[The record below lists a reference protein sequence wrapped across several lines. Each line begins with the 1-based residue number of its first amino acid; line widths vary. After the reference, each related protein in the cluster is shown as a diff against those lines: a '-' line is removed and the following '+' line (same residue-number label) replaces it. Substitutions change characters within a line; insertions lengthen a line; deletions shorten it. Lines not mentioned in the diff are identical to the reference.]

1 MIPKRILIADDDQSH
16 REIFAKFAMLKGY
29 DVVVV
34 NDGFDLLK
42 VAAAE
47 RFDLIITDLSMP
59 DLDGASAT
67 EIMKLQ
73 DNATPVIAL
82 TAHSSYELQ
91 LVQNTFTKIFYKPC
105 DYSELFEYVESLIG
119 K

>member
-1 MIPKRILIADDDQSH
+1 MMPKRILIADDDQSH
-16 REIFAKFAMLKGY
+16 REIFAKFAKLKGY

-42 VAAAE
+42 VAATE
-47 RFDLIITDLSMP
+47 RFDLIVTDLSMP

-82 TAHSSYELQ
+82 TAFSPEEID
-91 LVQNTFTKIFYKPC
+91 LVRYTFNRIFHKPC
-105 DYSELFEYVESLIG
+105 DYIELFAYVESLIG

>member
-1 MIPKRILIADDDQSH
+1 MLPKRILIAEDDPAQG
-16 REIFAKFAMLKGY
+16 EIFAKFAMLKGY

-34 NDGFDLLK
+34 NDGVDLLK

-47 RFDLIITDLSMP
+47 RFDLIVTDLSMP

-82 TAHSSYELQ
+82 TAHSPYELQ

-105 DYSELFEYVESLIG
+105 DYNDLFGYVELLL
-119 K
+119 KQ

>member
-42 VAAAE
+42 VAATE
-47 RFDLIITDLSMP
+47 RFDLIVTDLSMP

-67 EIMKLQ
+67 EIMKLN
-73 DNATPVIAL
+73 DNAIPVIAL
-82 TAHSSYELQ
+82 TAYSPKEID
-91 LVQNTFTKIFYKPC
+91 LVRYTFVRIFHKPC
-105 DYSELFEYVESLIG
+105 DYNELFEYIESLIG

>member
-1 MIPKRILIADDDQSH
+1 MMPKRILIADDDQSH
-16 REIFAKFAMLKGY
+16 REIFARFASIKGY

-42 VAAAE
+42 VAATE
-47 RFDLIITDLSMP
+47 RFDLIVTDLSMP

-73 DNATPVIAL
+73 DGATPVIAL
-82 TAHSSYELQ
+82 TAYSPKEID
-91 LVQNTFTKIFYKPC
+91 LVQNTFNKIFHKPC
-105 DYSELFEYVESLIG
+105 DYTELFEYVESLIG

>member
-1 MIPKRILIADDDQSH
+1 MMQKRILIADDDQSH
-16 REIFAKFAMLKGY
+16 REIFAKFAMIKGY

-42 VAAAE
+42 VAATE
-47 RFDLIITDLSMP
+47 RFDLIVTDLSMP

-82 TAHSSYELQ
+82 TAYSLKEID
-91 LVQNTFTKIFYKPC
+91 LVQNTFSKIFHKPC
-105 DYSELFEYVESLIG
+105 DYIELFEYVESLIG